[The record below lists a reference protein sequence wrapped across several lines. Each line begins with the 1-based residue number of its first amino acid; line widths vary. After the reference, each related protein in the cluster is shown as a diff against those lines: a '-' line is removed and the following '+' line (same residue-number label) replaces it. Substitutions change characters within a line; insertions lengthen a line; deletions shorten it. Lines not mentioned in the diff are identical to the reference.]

1 MLAYK
6 CELLVDE
13 LEDLI
18 ADYTHEYSTI
28 SDVRLVGLE
37 GQERDANM
45 KYLGK
50 YNTVHCTRVQQI
62 PPSVI
67 PTYTFKD
74 GIISR
79 RTVLYNVLVLS
90 RKTAYNVPKTFWSE

>member
-45 KYLGK
+45 KYLGVIL
-50 YNTVHCTRVQQI
+50 YLYSGTTNPAVCHSYVHV
-62 PPSVI
+62 
-67 PTYTFKD
+67 
-74 GIISR
+74 
-79 RTVLYNVLVLS
+79 
-90 RKTAYNVPKTFWSE
+90 